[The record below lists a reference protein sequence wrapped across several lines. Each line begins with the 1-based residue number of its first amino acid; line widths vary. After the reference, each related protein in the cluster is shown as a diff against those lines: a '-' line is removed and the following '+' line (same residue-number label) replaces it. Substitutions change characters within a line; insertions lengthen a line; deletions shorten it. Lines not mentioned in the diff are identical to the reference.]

1 MNHLKTIISHLPMWL
16 VITLLFF
23 TACSQQNNQV
33 TISADVENAKIQF
46 AVDELKSSFS
56 EKGIELLPGEN
67 ENADIVFLIQSD
79 NAELKPEGFSIKKE
93 GKKIIVAGAD
103 NAGAMYGGLELAE
116 QISLYGLNG
125 IEETIQNPYMELRG
139 TKFNIPLD
147 VRTPSYTCA
156 GDASQNNIPE
166 MWNFDFWKEYIDNLA
181 RYRYNL
187 ISLWNLHPFP
197 SMVKV
202 PDYPEV
208 ALNDVQRTTIETS
221 KLNNYYH
228 NHGTGLDAPEILT
241 NVEIVKKISIE
252 EKIEFWKKVMRYAK
266 ERNIIFYVVTWN
278 IFVNG
283 TEGKYGITDDIDN
296 EITQDYF
303 KKSVKQMFVTYPDL
317 VGIGLTT
324 GENMPG
330 ATVEEKENWAFET
343 YGQGTMEIAEENQD
357 RKITFIHRM
366 HQAGSKAIVQKFE
379 PVIDYKNIEFLF
391 SFKYAQAHIYSA
403 SEQPYHERYIKDI
416 EEKPKSTIW
425 TMRNDDTYYFRWG
438 APDFVREFI
447 KNVPYNVSRGF
458 YLGSDGWIWGRD
470 FLAKEPESR
479 GQLEI
484 IKHWYQW
491 MMWGRLGYNPNLEN
505 ERFIQILQKHYPEI
519 EAELLFTAWQEA
531 SMIYPT
537 TTGFH
542 WGGADYTW
550 YIEGC
555 ISQPGPA
562 QTETGFHDVNRFI
575 SLPPHSKSGY
585 QSIPDYVKMTIAEET
600 SDLANPFDV
609 AQKLHTHSDNA
620 LGILEELR
628 SGNNEELQ
636 VTLHDIRTIAY
647 LGKYYA
653 HKINGSTNLA
663 LYRETKEKAFQ
674 NEAIAQLNSALEFWK
689 KYTETALEQNV
700 NPVWLNRVGEV
711 DWLNIT
717 EWIEQD
723 IEIAKL

>member
-1 MNHLKTIISHLPMWL
+1 MNHYKTRFPRQYLYAVIS
-16 VITLLFF
+16 IFF
-23 TACSQQNNQV
+23 FAACSNQKQQV
-33 TISADVENAKIQF
+33 TISSDLENPKIEF
-46 AVDELKSSFS
+46 AVDEIKASFV
-56 EKGIELLPGEN
+56 ERGVEVLLVESTS
-67 ENADIVFLIQSD
+67 ADIVFLIQPE
-79 NAELKPEGFSIKKE
+79 NTELKPEGFSIKKE
-93 GKKIIVAGAD
+93 GKKIIVIGAD

-125 IEETIQNPYMELRG
+125 ITEATQNPYMELRG

-166 MWNFDFWKEYIDNLA
+166 MWSFDFWREYIDNLA

-202 PDYPEV
+202 PDYPDV

-221 KLNNYYH
+221 KLNSYYH
-228 NHGTGLDAPEILT
+228 NHGTGLDAPEILA
-241 NVEIVKKISIE
+241 NVEIVKNISIE
-252 EKIEFWKKVMRYAK
+252 EKIEFWRKVMSYAK

-296 EITQDYF
+296 EITRDYL

-317 VGIGLTT
+317 AGIGLTT

-330 ATVEEKENWAFET
+330 ATVEDKENWAFET
-343 YGQGTMEIAEENQD
+343 YGKGTMETAEESPD
-357 RKITFIHRM
+357 RKITFLHRM

-379 PVIDYKNIEFLF
+379 PLIDNKNIEFLF
-391 SFKYAQAHIYSA
+391 SFKYAYAHVYSA
-403 SEQPYHERYIKDI
+403 TVQPYHESYIKDI
-416 EEKPKSTIW
+416 EGKPKSTIW
-425 TMRNDDTYYFRWG
+425 TMRNDDVYYFRWG

-447 KNVPYNVSRGF
+447 KNIPYDESRGF
-458 YLGSDGWIWGRD
+458 YYGSDGWIWGRD
-470 FLAKEPESR
+470 FLAKESENR

-484 IKHWYQW
+484 VKHWYHW
-491 MMWGRLGYNPNLEN
+491 MIWGRLGYNPNLEN
-505 ERFIQILQKHYPEI
+505 KRFIQILQKHFPEV

-542 WGGADYTW
+542 WGPADYTW

-555 ISQPGPA
+555 ISQPVPA

-575 SLPPHSKSGY
+575 SLPPHPKSGY
-585 QSIPDYVKMTIAEET
+585 QSIPDFVIMKIAGDT
-600 SDLANPFDV
+600 SDLVSPFDV
-609 AQKLHTHSDNA
+609 AQKLHSLSDNA
-620 LGILEELR
+620 LKILEELK
-628 SGNNEELQ
+628 SGNNKELQ

-653 HKINGSTNLA
+653 YKIEGSAKLA
-663 LYRETKEKAFQ
+663 LYRETKEKAYQ
-674 NEAIAQLNSALEFWK
+674 NDAVAQLNSALEFWK

-700 NPVWLNRVGEV
+700 NPIWLNRVGQV
-711 DWLNIT
+711 DWLKIT
-717 EWIEQD
+717 EWVEQD